1 VTNKYDLSRFVEA
14 LEALA
19 RQVGRPIDSVV
30 TAKTMDRW
38 RAGTHKPPASIVKSI
53 VTALNLTA
61 EQADELQEALTD
73 DAPTGRVARRPD
85 YPKLW
90 GGRFEAA
97 TNPIVEAYTS
107 SIHVDRRMALQD
119 VQGSIAH
126 ARMLGHTGII
136 PSGDV
141 EEILAGLMQ
150 IRDEI
155 EEGRFELDE
164 KLEDVHMNVEARL
177 TAIVGP
183 AAGRLHTARSRND
196 QVATDIRLWVKDAIG
211 ETIANLHDLQTMLV
225 DLADRERKTVMPG
238 YTHLQRAQPVL
249 LSHHLLAYFE
259 MFERDIGRFA
269 DCYARTDVLPLGSGA
284 LAGVPY
290 PIDREMVARE
300 LEFGGVTANS
310 IDAVSDRDFIVEYLA
325 AAALAMTH
333 ISRFAEEIVLWSTTE
348 WGFLILPDAFATGSS
363 IMPQKKNP
371 DVAELARGRSG
382 RIIGDLVSLLTTLK
396 GLPLAYNRDMQED
409 KEPLFDAHDTLNAT
423 LTVLAEMTP
432 QLQFRP
438 VGKRASEGFLLA
450 TDIADYLTKKGM
462 PFREAH
468 HVTGRIVA
476 ACEAKGVG
484 LNGLTLAEYKQHSEL
499 FEADVLK
506 IDVWES
512 LRSRDVVGGT
522 APRRVAGA
530 IRRARS
536 ILKLREVEG

>member
-1 VTNKYDLSRFVEA
+1 
-14 LEALA
+14 
-19 RQVGRPIDSVV
+19 
-30 TAKTMDRW
+30 M
-38 RAGTHKPPASIVKSI
+38 
-53 VTALNLTA
+53 
-61 EQADELQEALTD
+61 
-73 DAPTGRVARRPD
+73 
-85 YPKLW
+85 
-90 GGRFEAA
+90 
-97 TNPIVEAYTS
+97 NPIVEAYTS
-107 SIHVDRRMALQD
+107 SISVDKRMALQD

-136 PSGDV
+136 PAGEV

-155 EEGRFELDE
+155 EQGRFRMDD

-177 TAIVGP
+177 TEIVGA

-196 QVATDIRLWVKDAIG
+196 QVATDVRLWTKEAIG
-211 ETIANLHDLQTMLV
+211 ETIANLHDLQTMIV
-225 DLADRERKTVMPG
+225 DLADRERRTVMPG

-269 DCYARTDVLPLGSGA
+269 DAYARTDVLPLGSGA

-300 LEFGGVTANS
+300 LEFSGVTANS
-310 IDAVSDRDFIVEYLA
+310 IDAVSDRDFVLEYVA
-325 AAALAMTH
+325 AASIAMVH
-333 ISRFAEEIVLWSTTE
+333 VSRLAEEIVLWSTTE
-348 WGFLILPDAFATGSS
+348 WGFLQLPDAFATGSS

-382 RIIGDLVSLLTTLK
+382 RVIGALVSLLTTLK

-409 KEPLFDAHDTLNAT
+409 KEPLFEAHDTLNAT

-432 QLQFRP
+432 QLRFRP
-438 VGKRASEGFLLA
+438 VGAARASEGFLLA
-450 TDIADYLTKKGM
+450 TDVADYLTKKGM

-468 HVTGRIVA
+468 GVTGRIVA
-476 ACEAKGVG
+476 ECESKGVG
-484 LNGLTLAEYKQHSEL
+484 LTGLTLDDYKQHSDL

-506 IDVWES
+506 IDVMES
-512 LRSRDVVGGT
+512 LRSRDVIGGT
-522 APRRVAGA
+522 SPRRVAGA

-536 ILKLREVEG
+536 ILRQRELES